1 MKRDE
6 WMDSHSEQNDSVE
19 KVAERSRLYPIAFID
34 LDGGFRSLMSRAYA
48 TGTCPNRCRSG
59 SSVW

>member
-6 WMDSHSEQNDSVE
+6 WMDSHLDRNDSVE

-34 LDGGFRSLMSRAYA
+34 LDGGFRSLMRHAI
-48 TGTCPNRCRSG
+48 GTCPNRCRSR
-59 SSVW
+59 SSAL